1 MMENETRAAT
11 ARVLVLLSQQRQR
24 GGVGSVQRG
33 GRLFQCKTCGRR
45 FPTFQALGGHRAS
58 HRRPEPYYG
67 LGRRKLEAAHAHDGE
82 CAAGPIRVHGCPVC
96 GVEFAVG
103 QALGGHMRRH
113 RAAAAANA
121 GARGSRAVTP
131 EACIS
136 EPTAAKA
143 DDDGGDC
150 VDGICLE
157 LNLTPSA
164 SCAKCQKKAAGL
176 GTEHKFVFD
185 CIL

>member
-1 MMENETRAAT
+1 MTETAGVST
-11 ARVLVLLSQQRQR
+11 ARVLVLLSQRR
-24 GGVGSVQRG
+24 GGLGVGSVQRG

-58 HRRPEPYYG
+58 HRRPEPYS
-67 LGRRKLEAAHAHDGE
+67 LDRRY
-82 CAAGPIRVHGCPVC
+82 AAGPRVHGCPVC

-113 RAAAAANA
+113 QANA
-121 GARGSRAVTP
+121 GARGSMAVKP
-131 EACIS
+131 EACS
-136 EPTAAKA
+136 SVSTASAKA
-143 DDDGGDC
+143 DDNGGNC

-164 SCAKCQKKAAGL
+164 TCAKCQKNAGL
-176 GTEHKFVFD
+176 GATEPGVQKTLLLD